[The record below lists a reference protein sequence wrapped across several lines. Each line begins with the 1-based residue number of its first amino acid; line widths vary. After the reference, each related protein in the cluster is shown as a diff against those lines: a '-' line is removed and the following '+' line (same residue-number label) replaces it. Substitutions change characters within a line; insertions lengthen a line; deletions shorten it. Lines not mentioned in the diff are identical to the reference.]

1 MLRVEEPGTDFVQL
15 LVRTVVLP
23 PTAPPAA
30 APVPSENP
38 EGPGQSAAQT
48 ADDDDGNTGVSEG
61 TPPSA
66 VAGGSDS
73 DTAASVLQQGLGLS
87 PAAVESV
94 LSSQSG
100 CEVCCRR
107 RAGGWWSVRHSALV
121 TFAGGWCFSCM
132 VHTVWTT
139 DTTDRLVRIC

>member
-100 CEVCCRR
+100 CEVLLQEESRWLVVSETFSPGDICR
-107 RAGGWWSVRHSALV
+107 WVV
-121 TFAGGWCFSCM
+121 F
-132 VHTVWTT
+132 
-139 DTTDRLVRIC
+139 